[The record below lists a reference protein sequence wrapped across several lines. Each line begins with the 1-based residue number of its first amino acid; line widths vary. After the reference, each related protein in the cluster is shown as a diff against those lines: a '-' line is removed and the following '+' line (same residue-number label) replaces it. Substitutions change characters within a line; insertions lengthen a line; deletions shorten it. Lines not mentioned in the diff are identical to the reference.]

1 MCSCWWMCCAQ
12 GMQLR
17 AVPWAQCR
25 APHCSC
31 GARSS
36 TSAAASSSSARA
48 SKSTNNDSPAVRG
61 ALDRIQGFI
70 PRRMVTVIVY
80 EQHSAA
86 TSEEAERREASSW
99 DDVPAAGTAGVE
111 IIWKDSRFKG
121 QMLVDTCADDEEL
134 WEELDAFFVKVLV
147 RLSSYGDDDFWR
159 DKLRRRKVQQAN
171 NVRNAHKAGYDP
183 SLATKSRIKDMASY
197 EQEADKWFSA
207 HGKLY
212 DRKDDKT
219 GNAALLPTPLVQL
232 FQQLSA
238 SSPGSGLP
246 SSITG
251 PALLTTT
258 LPSST
263 SCRGPQ
269 RSSTSSTCCSS
280 SSTAASSRRCSS
292 TWA

>member
-1 MCSCWWMCCAQ
+1 MSTL
-12 GMQLR
+12 GE
-17 AVPWAQCR
+17 VPDTWLLVLSTF
-25 APHCSC
+25 AP
-31 GARSS
+31 A
-36 TSAAASSSSARA
+36 
-48 SKSTNNDSPAVRG
+48 P
-61 ALDRIQGFI
+61 LPQ
-70 PRRMVTVIVY
+70 VY

-251 PALLTTT
+251 QATAAGGGAA
-258 LPSST
+258 PSSGG
-263 SCRGPQ
+263 S
-269 RSSTSSTCCSS
+269 
-280 SSTAASSRRCSS
+280 AASIQVRGTLALGESAALAEHRMCQR
-292 TWA
+292 TQ